1 MHIGFLMVRYGPE
14 RHSPIVPE
22 LIRLLKVRRHTV
34 DLLLPDEG
42 SIDLESLRA
51 DCDLYVLK
59 SGTETALSV
68 AGALDAQGASMINSY
83 PVTAACRDKVIT
95 TRMLQ
100 AGGVPVPQTWVTS
113 RPEELAPL
121 LEGGPLVLK
130 PTRGSQGRGVVIAHR
145 PEDLRSATYD
155 VVLAQRYHRPD
166 GPDRKL
172 YCIGGE
178 VFGVERIFPAK
189 TYEEKVGR
197 PLRVEPWLEEL
208 VLRCGRAMGIDLFGV
223 DVVESGGR
231 AWVVD
236 LSSFP
241 GFKGV
246 PRAAELLA
254 DYVSAAARG
263 TAHRNR
269 VAG

>member
-1 MHIGFLMVRYGPE
+1 MHIGFLIVRYGPE

-22 LIRLLKVRRHTV
+22 IIRLMKAGGHMV
-34 DLLLPDEG
+34 DVVLPDEG
-42 SIDLESLRA
+42 SIDLEQLRA

-68 AGALDAQGASMINSY
+68 AGALHALGASMINSY
-83 PVTAACRDKVIT
+83 PVTVACRDKVVT

-113 RPEELAPL
+113 RPGELAPL
-121 LEGGPLVLK
+121 LEDGPLVLK
-130 PTRGSQGRGVVIAHR
+130 PTRGSQGRGIMVVHR
-145 PEDLRSATYD
+145 PEHLAAATYD
-155 VVLAQRYHRPD
+155 VVLAQRYYRPD
-166 GPDRKL
+166 GPDLKL

-197 PLRVEPWLEEL
+197 PLRVDPALEQL
-208 VLRCGRAMGIDLFGV
+208 ARRCSSAMGIDLFGV
-223 DVVESGGR
+223 DVVESDGQ

-246 PRAAELLA
+246 PKAAELLA
-254 DYVSAAARG
+254 DYLSSVLDGAIDRYPVP
-263 TAHRNR
+263 R
-269 VAG
+269 